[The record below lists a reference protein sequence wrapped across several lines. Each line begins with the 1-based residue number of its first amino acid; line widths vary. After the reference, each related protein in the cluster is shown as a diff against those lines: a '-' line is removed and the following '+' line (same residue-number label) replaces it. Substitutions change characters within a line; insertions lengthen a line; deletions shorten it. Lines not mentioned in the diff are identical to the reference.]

1 MIDEKYNI
9 EINQIIPSPYNCNSL
24 YTRNLENVAIF
35 GACMG
40 NWK

>member
-9 EINQIIPSPYNCNSL
+9 GIIPSPYNCNSL
-24 YTRNLENVAIF
+24 YTCNLENVAIF